1 MPYERIRRQVA
12 PYCMAAWRR
21 YIVDDLESHLHCGRR
36 STILLCESPHTS
48 EVIEGYPLAGTAGT
62 RVARAFLGTDG
73 RSIGEILHSWRL
85 LPLYST
91 LRYLGV
97 MNVCRL
103 PMQRKPYCQSLQSSP
118 AFKHLSTIRN
128 GPSASSRLNP
138 AAQKI
143 EEDIRQDLCRRIK
156 IVKECIPGVKFVV
169 CGDVAKAFGQKA
181 GLCGCD
187 IMDCVPH
194 PSTSRRRSDPTRRSV
209 PWGEI
214 EKVKCMVE
222 ACRRRARG

>member
-48 EVIEGYPLAGTAGT
+48 EVIEGYPLAGRTAGA
-62 RVARAFLGTDG
+62 RVAEAFLGIDG

-85 LPLYST
+85 LPSCST
-91 LRYLGV
+91 LRHIGV

-103 PMQRKPYCQSLQSSP
+103 PMQKRPYCQSLQSSP
-118 AFKHLSTIRN
+118 AFTYLSTIRN
-128 GPSASSRLNP
+128 GPTASSRRNP
-138 AAQKI
+138 DAQKI
-143 EEDIRQDLCRRIK
+143 EEDIRQDLCRRIRS
-156 IVKECIPGVKFVV
+156 VKERIPGVKFVV
-169 CGDVAKAFGQKA
+169 CGNVAKAFGRKA

-194 PSTSRRRSDPTRRSV
+194 PARP
-209 PWGEI
+209 PEWGEI
-214 EKVKCMVE
+214 EKVQCMVK
-222 ACRRRARG
+222 ACRWRACDCG